1 MVDKHGRLI
10 TDDGRA
16 QSHCGGGRWT
26 EGGTHCARRR
36 LCLWSVLYG
45 CSKGIPCALISTS
58 LGKKLSLSMSS
69 HLLSAE
75 MKGWEV
81 SGATVGSA
89 IWKSGSDLSC

>member
-1 MVDKHGRLI
+1 MTEGPGLTV
-10 TDDGRA
+10 
-16 QSHCGGGRWT
+16 GGGGEGRWS

-69 HLLSAE
+69 HLLSAVK
-75 MKGWEV
+75 MGWEV
-81 SGATVGSA
+81 SGAAVGSA
-89 IWKSGSDLSC
+89 IRSGGTAGQT